1 MCGGA
6 FDGLQDA
13 INKRRNV
20 QGMGFLATAVDTPP
34 LVTSTELEPEDFVR
48 FGLIPEF
55 VGRLPVMCAL
65 DALDEASMVRV
76 LQEPKNA
83 LMRQYARLLELDGV
97 QLTVTE
103 DAKLEIA
110 RKAITLG
117 TGARGLRTIMER
129 LLGPCMYDLPSQ
141 SEVSEVVLTS
151 GYVLGTSELEYRYKS
166 QQAA

>member
-1 MCGGA
+1 MKKLTTSHKS
-6 FDGLQDA
+6 FSLLLGLS
-13 INKRRNV
+13 
-20 QGMGFLATAVDTPP
+20 LLTAVP
-34 LVTSTELEPEDFVR
+34 SW
-48 FGLIPEF
+48 
-55 VGRLPVMCAL
+55 
-65 DALDEASMVRV
+65 S
-76 LQEPKNA
+76 Q
-83 LMRQYARLLELDGV
+83 
-97 QLTVTE
+97 

-151 GYVLGTSELEYRYKS
+151 GYVLGTSELEYRYKT